1 MSVMPREYKSDLR
14 DERAQQTRSA
24 LLDACEQ
31 LLLELPFE
39 QVTLPAVA
47 RRAGVTKPTAYS
59 HFPDSD
65 ALMQGFIH
73 HTRER
78 IGLAHEALARIPPS
92 QLADAVLGNYAR
104 YEQHE
109 RLLLHVMDSPSYNR
123 ARLARKVDRPALA
136 LPLWSEKRD
145 APWLRERLGPI
156 YLLLGPATWRW
167 LRETWGLS
175 AAEAAQAAAWA
186 MEVLVDAVSA
196 ARDTPRSDR
205 RTKPTKAKTRQS
217 KTATKKKE
225 KRP

>member
-1 MSVMPREYKSDLR
+1 MPRPYQSDVR
-14 DERAQQTRSA
+14 DERAQQTRNA

-59 HFPDSD
+59 YFPDSD

-73 HTRER
+73 HVRDR

-92 QLADAVLGNYAR
+92 QLSDAVRGNYAR
-104 YEQHE
+104 YEQND
-109 RLLLHVMDSPSYNR
+109 RLLLHVMDSASYNR

-136 LPLWSEKRD
+136 IPLWSEKGD
-145 APWLRERLGPI
+145 EALLRERLGPI
-156 YLLLGPATWRW
+156 YVLLAPVVWRW

-175 AAEAAQAAAWA
+175 AAQAAQAAAWA

-196 ARDTPRSDR
+196 ARDTPQSEQ

-225 KRP
+225 KRA